1 MSLSEHELKES
12 RTLKNLID
20 LFAREAQAL
29 VRYRLFAS
37 TAKYEGFPEVAEL
50 FERLT
55 QQQSV
60 LVEGHLDFLRT
71 VGDPLS
77 GLPLGHTNHNLD
89 AALASEDES
98 ETLYPL
104 AARTAENEGFV
115 DIASWFQTLAASKKS
130 HCNRIA
136 SEIRRIS
143 ETGEHQ

>member
-1 MSLSEHELKES
+1 MSFSEHELKES

-20 LFAREAQAL
+20 LFSREAQIL
-29 VRYRLFAS
+29 IRYRLFAN

-50 FERLT
+50 FDRLT
-55 QQQSV
+55 QHQSV

-77 GLPLGHTNHNLD
+77 GLPLGHTDHNLD
-89 AALASEDES
+89 AALAGEDEA

-115 DIASWFQTLAASKKS
+115 DIASWFQTLAASKKL
-130 HCNRIA
+130 HCNQIA
-136 SEIRRIS
+136 NEIRRIS
-143 ETGEHQ
+143 ETGEQQ

>member
-1 MSLSEHELKES
+1 MSFSEHELKES

-20 LFAREAQAL
+20 LFAREAQIL
-29 VRYRLFAS
+29 IRYGLFAS
-37 TAKYEGFPEVAEL
+37 TAKHEGFPEVAEL
-50 FERLT
+50 FNNLT
-55 QQQSV
+55 QHQRV

-89 AALASEDES
+89 AALAGEDEA

-115 DIASWFQTLAASKKS
+115 DIASWFQTLAASKKL
-130 HCNRIA
+130 HCKQIENH
-136 SEIRRIS
+136 IRRIS
-143 ETGEHQ
+143 ETVEHQ